1 MFPDQLAS
9 VTPRQGT
16 FKTIYDAVTSEYKHD
31 IGIKRAFTNKEQ
43 NDENKTNEQDD
54 ENKTNEQDKTNEL
67 KSNEKDTKTHTMARQ
82 GRYIDNN
89 SPDLNDIQYDQPN
102 FYVDE
107 NDLRRSRRIKNIA
120 ANVTK
125 VKFNR
130 HATIKTFDTD
140 KEPSQINELQS
151 TLMETDNTNIY
162 LLHYQIYRSTT

>member
-1 MFPDQLAS
+1 MVQYFLE
-9 VTPRQGT
+9 
-16 FKTIYDAVTSEYKHD
+16 FH
-31 IGIKRAFTNKEQ
+31 FTNNLNKNKER
-43 NDENKTNEQDD
+43 NDESKTDTQDD
-54 ENKTNEQDKTNEL
+54 ENNTNEL
-67 KSNEKDTKTHTMARQ
+67 KSDEKDTETHTIAQQ
-82 GRYIDNN
+82 GRYIDN
-89 SPDLNDIQYDQPN
+89 SPPDLNDIQYDQPN